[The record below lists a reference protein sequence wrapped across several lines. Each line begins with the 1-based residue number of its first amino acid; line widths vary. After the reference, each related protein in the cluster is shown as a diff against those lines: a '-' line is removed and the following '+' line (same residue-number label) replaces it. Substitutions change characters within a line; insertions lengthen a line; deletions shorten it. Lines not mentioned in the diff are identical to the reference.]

1 MQRNARFRCIA
12 FFCRMLNL
20 LYPVYMVTAP
30 IPPPEGMPQKTTRV
44 LKKSTRVL
52 KKSTL
57 VLKKS
62 TRVFERNRHPPKKI
76 AAKQLRNHLSTKEKQ
91 GEKPG
96 NY

>member
-1 MQRNARFRCIA
+1 
-12 FFCRMLNL
+12 
-20 LYPVYMVTAP
+20 MVTAP
-30 IPPPEGMPQKTTRV
+30 IPPPEGMPQKTTLVLKKSTRVLKKTTRV

-57 VLKKS
+57 V
-62 TRVFERNRHPPKKI
+62 FERNRHPPKKI
-76 AAKQLRNHLSTKEKQ
+76 AAKQLRNYLSTKEKQ